1 MADEGQ
7 GTTQV
12 AKEQND
18 SLKAIAHPFRTVLQK
33 EGEATDTYRFVLRGN
48 KGNHFYGLFGCQ
60 AERVAREFLHS
71 TSMVMQFGSTEKP
84 FPAVAIREQL
94 FLEMARELVLNRGMK
109 LELWERDADDR
120 TFECIVRASPGR
132 LEQFETRFGSFAC
145 DGTAREWGC
154 VAAVAWKPT
163 PDGRVDFAVAYVN
176 TLLRVIG
183 FSTFS
188 DSSQC
193 TNLEALLLQVGAR
206 EVLFPPPKGD
216 KPDPFQTK
224 ALDVLQK
231 LHISREYLK
240 PQFYQG
246 SGVEAHLDLLLRDGA
261 EKVEALSLPSV
272 QGVLGAVIGFLE
284 LARDPCNE
292 QQYRMRKVDLSK
304 YMRLDAA
311 AVSAL
316 NLLQSD
322 SAVAHRGKTSILSFL
337 DECKTGLGT
346 RLLRVWLTQPLLD
359 EKELSRRH
367 DFVQAFVND
376 PMLLE
381 AIQGHL
387 RHVPDVDKIVK
398 RLQRKKASLSDC
410 VKLGKFVQV
419 VPRISEALAGFA
431 MGDNEAGLKERANEV
446 VKQMTAVTESITNLG
461 DLFEQSLEEDKVDH
475 TLRMS
480 HTFDGDLEVLAQN
493 KAEVVKEMNKEYRRI
508 MDQNSFTD
516 KHLQLQKHPTH
527 GMALR
532 TTKAH
537 VGMVSRAKDLTKLGQ
552 LGGATWFVSAGI
564 TRTNNKLKD
573 VNAQYE
579 ERQKDL
585 VMMLM
590 DTVATYTEPLD
601 IAVSLVAEI
610 DVLTA
615 FAGVVVSEDRKGRRW
630 SRPQVVA
637 SVEGQA
643 PVLEV
648 KAARHPLVE
657 HQLHMLGDNKAF
669 IANDLSL
676 GGNGARLAL
685 ITGPNMGGKSTFI
698 RTSGVSVLLAQV
710 GMFVPAESM
719 RFSMCDAILA
729 RLGAADCMS
738 RGVSTFMAEMLET
751 AAILATATS
760 RSFVLVDELGRGTS
774 THDGFGL
781 AWGISEHIAVKIGC
795 RCLFA
800 THFHE
805 LTEMAALRP
814 EVCNLHVT
822 ANTDSE
828 SLKMEYKVE
837 HGSCNKSFGINVA
850 QMTKFPEPVVNLA
863 RRKASELEEAEER
876 ARKRA
881 RTENNDDSHNLVT
894 SFLSNWL
901 KEVRDA
907 VESKTG
913 SAKLQEL
920 RQQFD
925 SKAAE
930 LPPLRDVLME
940 V

>member
-7 GTTQV
+7 ATSQV

-18 SLKAIAHPFRTVLQK
+18 SLKAIALPFRAVMQK
-33 EGEATDTYRFVLRGN
+33 EGEATDTYRFVVRG
-48 KGNHFYGLFGCQ
+48 KAPQHFYGLFGSQ

-71 TSMVMQFGSTEKP
+71 TSMVMQFGSAEKP

-94 FLEMARELVLNRGMK
+94 FLEIARELVLNRGMK
-109 LELWERDADDR
+109 LELWERDADER
-120 TFECIVRASPGR
+120 SFECIVRASPGR
-132 LEQFETRFGSFAC
+132 LEQFESRFGSFAC

-154 VAAVAWKPT
+154 VAAVQWKANA
-163 PDGRVDFAVAYVN
+163 DGRAEFAVAYVN

-206 EVLFPPPKGD
+206 EVLISTPKGD
-216 KPDPFQTK
+216 TPDPVATK
-224 ALDVLQK
+224 ALDVLKK
-231 LHISREYLK
+231 LHISRETIK

-246 SGVEAHLDLLLRDGA
+246 NGVESNLDLLLRDGA
-261 EKVEALSLPSV
+261 EKVEALSIPSV
-272 QGVLGAVIGFLE
+272 PPVLGAVIGFLE

-292 QQYRMRKVDLSK
+292 QQYRLRRVDISS

-316 NLLQSD
+316 NLLQTD
-322 SAVAHRGKTSILSFL
+322 SAVAHKGKTSILSFL

-346 RLLRVWLTQPLLD
+346 RLLRVWLTQPLMD
-359 EKELSRRH
+359 VVELKRRH

-381 AIQGHL
+381 VVQGHL
-387 RHVPDVDKIVK
+387 RQVPDVDKIVK

-419 VPRISEALAGFA
+419 VPQISRALAGFA
-431 MGDNEAGLKERANEV
+431 AGDSEADLKERAKELV
-446 VKQMTAVTESITNLG
+446 EKMQTVAEQVETLG
-461 DLFEQSLEEDKVDH
+461 TLFDQSLEEDKLDH
-475 TLRMS
+475 TLRMA
-480 HTFDGDLEVLAQN
+480 HTFDDELGGLAQLKN
-493 KAEVVKEMNKEYRRI
+493 DVAKELNKEYRRVL
-508 MDQNSFTD
+508 DQNSFTD
-516 KHLQLQKHPTH
+516 KHVQLQKHPTH

-537 VGMVSRAKDLTKLGQ
+537 VSMVSNAKGLTKLGN

-564 TRTNNKLKD
+564 QRVNKQLQGI
-573 VNAQYE
+573 NTEYE

-585 VMMLM
+585 AQMLM

-601 IAVSLVAEI
+601 TAVALVSEI
-610 DVLTA
+610 DILAA
-615 FAGVVVSEDRKGRRW
+615 FAAVVVNEDRKGRRW
-630 SRPQVVA
+630 SRPEVV
-637 SVEGQA
+637 VPGEGQG
-643 PVLEV
+643 PILEL

-657 HQLHMLGDNKAF
+657 HQLHMQADNKSF
-669 IANDLSL
+669 VANDLSL
-676 GGNGARLAL
+676 GEGGALLSL

-698 RTSGVSVLLAQV
+698 RTSGVSMLLAQV
-710 GMFVPAESM
+710 GMFVPADKM
-719 RFSMCDAILA
+719 RFSICDAILA

-751 AAILATATS
+751 AAILDTATS

-781 AWGISEHIAVKIGC
+781 AWGISEHIAKKISC

-805 LTEMAALRP
+805 LTEMASLHP
-814 EVCNLHVT
+814 EVNNVHVT
-822 ANTDSE
+822 ASTTSDT
-828 SLKMEYKVE
+828 LKMEYKVQ
-837 HGSCNKSFGINVA
+837 HGACNKSFGINVA
-850 QMTKFPEPVVNLA
+850 QMTKFPEAVVTLA

-881 RTENNDDSHNLVT
+881 RTESSDSQDLVT
-894 SFLSNWL
+894 AFLTRWL

-907 VESKTG
+907 VE
-913 SAKLQEL
+913 AKSSTARLQEL

-925 SKAAE
+925 AKATE